1 VLRIGIAYSLK
12 PDDRGEFADGPDDR
26 YEEFD
31 KPETI
36 EALADAIRGDGHDVS
51 LLGDGRE
58 FLVKMLADPP
68 DFVFNFAEGQGI
80 GRDREARV
88 PCVCEMLGVPY
99 SGSDP
104 LTMAVALDKGI
115 AASIVSEW
123 GDCEIPASLTF
134 RPDVDESEFRRDLG
148 EIMIEYPEPTLV
160 SKSGSAGTGEPTS
173 TDRLGRPRRLILKP
187 SFEGSS
193 KGIRGRC
200 VTDSL
205 DEAVTIFKRLA
216 RDYAQPVRVE
226 RFILGDEVTVA
237 VTGEGAHAKVLGA
250 MRILPRKPTEEF
262 VYSLEVKRDWRNMV
276 RYEAPAELPGPVLA
290 ELMASALAAH
300 RALGCRDISRL
311 DYRVWEGCPYFIEA
325 NPLPGLAPVSSDLV
339 ILAEGYGISH
349 GDLVRMILR
358 TALDRVGLGDSGAKT
373 G

>member
-1 VLRIGIAYSLK
+1 MLRIGIAYSLK
-12 PDDRGEFADGPDDR
+12 PDNRGEPADGPDDR

-36 EALADAIRGDGHDVS
+36 EALAEAIRCDGHEVS
-51 LLGDGRE
+51 FLGDGRE
-58 FLVKMLADPP
+58 FLAKMLENPP

-88 PCVCEMLGVPY
+88 PAVCEMLGVPY

-104 LTMAVALDKGI
+104 LTMAVALDKRM
-115 AASIVSEW
+115 AAEIVSVV
-123 GDCEIPASLTF
+123 GDCEVPGSLSF
-134 RPDVDESEFRRDLG
+134 QSDIDEHTLRRDLID
-148 EIMIEYPEPTLV
+148 IMFEYPEPALIPKPGTAGYG
-160 SKSGSAGTGEPTS
+160 KPESAT
-173 TDRLGRPRRLILKP
+173 RWGRPRRLILKP

-205 DEAVTIFKRLA
+205 EEAIVIFRRLA
-216 RDYAQPVRVE
+216 RDYAQPILVE
-226 RFILGDEVTVA
+226 QFIPGDELTIA
-237 VTGEGAHAKVLGA
+237 VTGEGPRAKVLGA
-250 MRILPRKPTEEF
+250 MRILPSHATDEF
-262 VYSLEVKRDWRNMV
+262 VYSLEVKRDWRNLV
-276 RYEAPAELPGPVLA
+276 RYEAPALLSDTIIASLA
-290 ELMASALAAH
+290 ASALAAH

-311 DYRVWEGCPYFIEA
+311 DYRLWDGVPYFIEA

-339 ILAEGYGISH
+339 ILAGGYGILH

-358 TALDRVGLGDSGAKT
+358 TALERVGLCAS
-373 G
+373 